1 MCGNYHACVPDKPI
15 GLGHSIMQSFTSIG
29 PMLDLIAVFP
39 LIAIFAGK
47 DLPYAVIISF
57 LVSFTTINTTY
68 QLSIR
73 YSTNGGYYSYTGKV
87 LGKLPGLFIALNYLA
102 YSVVVLLAIGSFGG
116 YFVYA
121 ALNDFGNASSTVLT
135 LVFSLVF
142 ILTVFG
148 IVFLGLRKSLRFTL
162 IAGTAEAAFILLI
175 SFFMILRPVSQSSVV
190 FPSFIPDGNFFTGVI
205 FGILAFS
212 GSGSSIFLSEDS
224 RDPKRTPAN
233 GLALSFLIA
242 GLVMIIASFAVVSF
256 LGNGL
261 TSYVANPAALL
272 LYVQQKFG
280 FVILLPAIVFL
291 VLSAMNLSVSYL
303 NALMRSLRKM
313 FSDHIFRGS
322 GLYKGGKI
330 FLAILLVILLA
341 TGALAVIYGSY
352 TSFVYMSSLAG
363 LFFITVHSFSNAALI
378 KEKGS
383 MLFTMIL
390 PVASLIFLV
399 TVFMVSVNGFLSEF
413 PDVVYMYV
421 LILLSIALDLFQA
434 RSSKQFYSAIE
445 FNVS

>member
-1 MCGNYHACVPDKPI
+1 MPNKPI
-15 GLGHSIMQSFTSIG
+15 GLGHSVMQSFTSIG

-39 LIAIFAGK
+39 LIAIFAGN

-57 LVSFTTINTTY
+57 LISFTTINTTY
-68 QLSIR
+68 QLSRR
-73 YSTNGGYYSYTGKV
+73 YSTNGGYYSYAGKV

-116 YFVYA
+116 YFIYTS
-121 ALNDFGNASSTVLT
+121 LNDFSSASNAVLT
-135 LVFSLVF
+135 LVFSLAF
-142 ILTVFG
+142 ILAVFG
-148 IVFLGLRKSLRFTL
+148 IVLLGLRRSLKFTL

-175 SFFMILRPVSQSSVV
+175 SFFMILKSIGQSSVI

-224 RDPKRTPAN
+224 RNPKRTPAT

-256 LGNGL
+256 LGNGIA
-261 TSYVANPAALL
+261 SYVANPAALL

-280 FVILLPAIVFL
+280 FVILLPAVIFL

-303 NALMRSLRKM
+303 NALLRSLRKM
-313 FSDHIFRGS
+313 FSDHIFRGL
-322 GLYKGGKI
+322 GVEKGGKM
-330 FLAILLVILLA
+330 FLAILLAILLTTVILS
-341 TGALAVIYGSY
+341 VIYGSY

-378 KEKGS
+378 KQKGS
-383 MLFTMIL
+383 IFFAMIL

-399 TVFMVSVNGFLSEF
+399 TVFVVSVSGFISEF
-413 PDVVYMYV
+413 PDIVYMYV
-421 LILLSIALDLFQA
+421 LILLFIVLALFQA
-434 RSSKQFYSAIE
+434 RASKQFYNAIE

>member
-1 MCGNYHACVPDKPI
+1 MPNKPV
-15 GLGHSIMQSFTSIG
+15 GLGHSVMQSFTSIG

-39 LIAIFAGK
+39 LIAIFAGN

-57 LVSFTTINTTY
+57 LISFTTINTTY
-68 QLSIR
+68 QLSRR
-73 YSTNGGYYSYTGKV
+73 YSTNGGYYSYAGKV

-102 YSVVVLLAIGSFGG
+102 YSVIVLLAIGSFGG
-116 YFVYA
+116 YFIYTS
-121 ALNDFGNASSTVLT
+121 LNDFSSASNAVLT
-135 LVFSLVF
+135 LVFSLAF
-142 ILTVFG
+142 ILAVFG
-148 IVFLGLRKSLRFTL
+148 IVLLGLRRSLKFTL

-175 SFFMILRPVSQSSVV
+175 SLFMILKPIDQSSVI

-224 RDPKRTPAN
+224 RNPKRTPAT

-256 LGNGL
+256 LGNGIA
-261 TSYVANPAALL
+261 SYVANPAALL

-280 FVILLPAIVFL
+280 FVILLPAVIFL

-303 NALMRSLRKM
+303 NALLRSLRKM
-313 FSDHIFRGS
+313 FSDHIFRGL
-322 GLYKGGKI
+322 GVEKGGKI
-330 FLAILLVILLA
+330 FLAILLAILLTTVILSL
-341 TGALAVIYGSY
+341 IYGSY

-378 KEKGS
+378 KQKGS
-383 MLFTMIL
+383 IFFAMIL

-399 TVFMVSVNGFLSEF
+399 TVFVVSVSGFLSEF
-413 PDVVYMYV
+413 PDIVYMYV
-421 LILLSIALDLFQA
+421 LILLFIVLALFQA
-434 RSSKQFYSAIE
+434 RASKQFYNAIE

>member
-1 MCGNYHACVPDKPI
+1 MPNKPV
-15 GLGHSIMQSFTSIG
+15 GLGHSVMQSFTSIG

-39 LIAIFAGK
+39 LIAIFAGN

-57 LVSFTTINTTY
+57 LISFTTINTTY
-68 QLSIR
+68 QLSRR
-73 YSTNGGYYSYTGKV
+73 YSTNGGYYSYAGKV

-102 YSVVVLLAIGSFGG
+102 YSVIVLLAIGSFGG
-116 YFVYA
+116 YFIYTS
-121 ALNDFGNASSTVLT
+121 LNDFSSASNAVLT
-135 LVFSLVF
+135 LVFSLAF
-142 ILTVFG
+142 ILAVFG
-148 IVFLGLRKSLRFTL
+148 VVLLGLRRSLKFTL

-175 SFFMILRPVSQSSVV
+175 SLFMILKPIDQSSVI

-224 RDPKRTPAN
+224 RNPKRTPAT

-256 LGNGL
+256 LGNGIA
-261 TSYVANPAALL
+261 SYVANPAALL

-280 FVILLPAIVFL
+280 FVILLPAVIFL

-303 NALMRSLRKM
+303 NALLRSLRKM
-313 FSDHIFRGS
+313 FSDHIFRGLGVEKS
-322 GLYKGGKI
+322 DKI
-330 FLAILLVILLA
+330 FLAILLAILLTTVILSL
-341 TGALAVIYGSY
+341 IYGSY

-378 KEKGS
+378 KQKGS
-383 MLFTMIL
+383 IFFAMIL

-399 TVFMVSVNGFLSEF
+399 TVFVISVSGFLSEF
-413 PDVVYMYV
+413 PDIVYMYV
-421 LILLSIALDLFQA
+421 LILLFIVLALFQA
-434 RSSKQFYSAIE
+434 RASKQFYNAIE

>member
-1 MCGNYHACVPDKPI
+1 MPNKPV
-15 GLGHSIMQSFTSIG
+15 GLGHSVMQSFTSIG

-39 LIAIFAGK
+39 LIAIFAGN

-57 LVSFTTINTTY
+57 LISFTTINTTY
-68 QLSIR
+68 QLSRR
-73 YSTNGGYYSYTGKV
+73 YSTNGGYYSYAGKV

-116 YFVYA
+116 YFIYTS
-121 ALNDFGNASSTVLT
+121 LNDFSSASNAVLT
-135 LVFSLVF
+135 LVFSLAF
-142 ILTVFG
+142 ILAVFG
-148 IVFLGLRKSLRFTL
+148 IVLLGLRRSLKFTL

-175 SFFMILRPVSQSSVV
+175 SLFMILKPIDQSSVI

-224 RDPKRTPAN
+224 RNPKRTPAT

-256 LGNGL
+256 LGNGIA
-261 TSYVANPAALL
+261 SYVANPAALL

-280 FVILLPAIVFL
+280 FVILLPAVIFL

-303 NALMRSLRKM
+303 NALLRSLRKM
-313 FSDHIFRGS
+313 FSDHIFRGL
-322 GLYKGGKI
+322 GVEKGGKI
-330 FLAILLVILLA
+330 SLAILLAILLTTVILSL
-341 TGALAVIYGSY
+341 IYGSY

-378 KEKGS
+378 KQRGS
-383 MLFTMIL
+383 IFFAMIL

-399 TVFMVSVNGFLSEF
+399 TVFVVSVSGFLSEF
-413 PDVVYMYV
+413 PDIVYMYV
-421 LILLSIALDLFQA
+421 LILLFIVLALFQA
-434 RSSKQFYSAIE
+434 RASKQFYNAIE

>member
-1 MCGNYHACVPDKPI
+1 MRENYHAPVPDKPI
-15 GLGHSIMQSFTSIG
+15 GLGHSVMQSFTSIG

-39 LIAIFAGK
+39 LIALFAGNG
-47 DLPYAVIISF
+47 LPYAVIISF
-57 LVSFTTINTTY
+57 LISFTTINTTY
-68 QLSIR
+68 QLSRR

-102 YSVVVLLAIGSFGG
+102 YSVVVLIAIGSFGG
-116 YFVYA
+116 YFIYT
-121 ALNDFGNASSTVLT
+121 ALNDFDNATGMIVT
-135 LVFSLVF
+135 MIFSLLF
-142 ILTVFG
+142 ISIVFG
-148 IVFLGLRKSLRFTL
+148 IVLLGLRKSLRFTL

-175 SFFMILRPVSQSSVV
+175 SFFMILKQFSQSSVI
-190 FPSFIPDGNFFTGVI
+190 FPTFIPNGNFFTGVI

-224 RDPKRTPAN
+224 RDPKRTPAT

-261 TSYVANPAALL
+261 ASYVANPAALL

-280 FVILLPAIVFL
+280 FVMLLPAVVFL

-303 NALMRSLRKM
+303 NALLRSLRKM
-313 FSDHIFRGS
+313 FSDHIFRWS
-322 GLYKGGKI
+322 GPEKGGMR
-330 FLAILLVILLA
+330 FLAVLLTVLLTTGILS
-341 TGALAVIYGSY
+341 VIYGSY
-352 TSFVYMSSLAG
+352 VSFVYMSSLAG

-378 KEKGS
+378 RQKGS
-383 MLFTMIL
+383 ILFAMIL

-399 TVFMVSVNGFLSEF
+399 TVFIVSVSGFLSQF
-413 PDVVYMYV
+413 PDIVYMYI
-421 LILLSIALDLFQA
+421 LILFFIVLALFQA
-434 RSSKQFYSAIE
+434 RSSKQFYNAIE

>member
-1 MCGNYHACVPDKPI
+1 MPNKPV
-15 GLGHSIMQSFTSIG
+15 GLGHSVMQSFTSIG

-39 LIAIFAGK
+39 LIAIFAGN

-57 LVSFTTINTTY
+57 LISFTTINTTY
-68 QLSIR
+68 QLSRR
-73 YSTNGGYYSYTGKV
+73 YSTNGGYYSYAGKV

-116 YFVYA
+116 YFIYTS
-121 ALNDFGNASSTVLT
+121 LNDFSSASNAVLT
-135 LVFSLVF
+135 LVFSLAF
-142 ILTVFG
+142 ILAVFG
-148 IVFLGLRKSLRFTL
+148 IVLLGLRRSLRFTL

-175 SFFMILRPVSQSSVV
+175 SLFMILKPIDQSSVI

-224 RDPKRTPAN
+224 RNPKRTPAT

-242 GLVMIIASFAVVSF
+242 GLVMITASFAVVSF
-256 LGNGL
+256 LGNGIA
-261 TSYVANPAALL
+261 SYVANPAALL

-280 FVILLPAIVFL
+280 FVILLPAVIFL

-303 NALMRSLRKM
+303 NALLRSLRKM
-313 FSDHIFRGS
+313 FSDHIFRGL
-322 GLYKGGKI
+322 GVEKGGKM
-330 FLAILLVILLA
+330 FLAILLAILLTTVILSL
-341 TGALAVIYGSY
+341 IYGSY

-378 KEKGS
+378 KQRGS
-383 MLFTMIL
+383 IFFAMIL

-399 TVFMVSVNGFLSEF
+399 TVFVVSVSGFLSEF
-413 PDVVYMYV
+413 PDIVYMYV
-421 LILLSIALDLFQA
+421 LILLFIVLALFQA
-434 RSSKQFYSAIE
+434 RASKQFYNAIE